1 MINYLEN
8 LSLTH
13 YLFFTILLIWI
24 VITIYASYFGKKDSW
39 ISKLGMSLGNKVCP
53 KCATK
58 LPMVRKPKNKDQ
70 AMFGGWT
77 CKNFGIEIDKYGKEL

>member
-1 MINYLEN
+1 MNNYLEN
-8 LSLTH
+8 LTSFHYSLI
-13 YLFFTILLIWI
+13 TIVIIWLA
-24 VITIYASYFGKKDSW
+24 ITIYASKYAKPNSW

-77 CKNFGIEIDKYGKEL
+77 CKNCGIEIDKYGKEL